1 MPPPPKSTRRV
12 ANRRSLRSTN
22 NNTTT
27 TTNNTGGGGVAAVTE
42 VFPPMV
48 DKNKTDDDE
57 DTENVNYTISKSS
70 RQFNSPHMVL
80 GESNSQSN
88 INTSSSSVSQRRLQ
102 YQQRSAIFKQG
113 KSPKPSKVNVMLE
126 KQRNGS
132 GSSNKEMILT
142 ECHRVG
148 SNDRIEVPQDFVITG
163 GKSIS
168 RSRKK
173 QITPSPHDSSSK
185 RSIIN
190 QNQSP
195 VDIVN
200 KEESKVEDTNVVD
213 VNNIVADSP
222 SNLDFKSRM
231 AWAARLE
238 SKHRVSL
245 NASKKSMKGIA
256 VANDDDVK
264 KAVSVKNKTEVSN
277 TPATKGRDDSIKKQK
292 RRSIDPPEK
301 GSVVKEVEKEDD
313 VSSKEVDFTTRR
325 QLWAKK
331 SSSISSSRRYVSS
344 SSSINKKSS
353 YQTLNDDEEEKKETD
368 KEPAWLKLS
377 KRRQLLEK
385 RRQSPIAVSKK
396 GKVPVDEVEDEKNEV
411 VNQHS
416 PQRSTS
422 PVTSKSKDTNDEL
435 STPRTR
441 LLQQEKHLLSIEKEK
456 QAYIGKEV
464 HEEKQYEAKELN
476 SFGNVVDQA
485 DENKV
490 SEDKHITTSFESKW
504 STPTADSDRI
514 DDKELSVDDDEF
526 EPSTTMEDQEYVSN
540 TFSSNVFGDKEQDT
554 DTNAEEDTNT
564 NVEEGIPTK
573 WVEQSFGQEE
583 HAKEEP
589 IQVIAPQLKI
599 TDINTFQDS
608 LSIEQLAFFQEVVV
622 TFDAKIIKLRQDN
635 KSKTTELDIV
645 KKHNQQLLDEKEEEE
660 SVILVDYIKD
670 YQEEEESPVKEGIV
684 DSLNRK
690 IADLHTQLEASE
702 AVVRHLENQKKKSFK
717 KLGKGM
723 MKKFIS

>member
-1 MPPPPKSTRRV
+1 MPPPPKSSIRYSRVTV
-12 ANRRSLRSTN
+12 ANRRSIRSTN
-22 NNTTT
+22 NNNTT
-27 TTNNTGGGGVAAVTE
+27 TTNNTGGGGVVAAVTE
-42 VFPPMV
+42 VYPPMV
-48 DKNKTDDDE
+48 DKNKADDDE
-57 DTENVNYTISKSS
+57 DTENINYTISKSS
-70 RQFNSPHMVL
+70 RQLNSPHNVL

-88 INTSSSSVSQRRLQ
+88 INISSSSVSQRRLQ

-148 SNDRIEVPQDFVITG
+148 SNDPIEVPHDFVIKG
-163 GKSIS
+163 GK
-168 RSRKK
+168 
-173 QITPSPHDSSSK
+173 SSK
-185 RSIIN
+185 RSITN
-190 QNQSP
+190 QNQP
-195 VDIVN
+195 L
-200 KEESKVEDTNVVD
+200 SKVEDTKIEDVINKVV
-213 VNNIVADSP
+213 VDSP

-238 SKHRVSL
+238 KHVSL
-245 NASKKSMKGIA
+245 NASKKSMKS
-256 VANDDDVK
+256 VAANVDDVK
-264 KAVSVKNKTEVSN
+264 KVVSSVKNKTE
-277 TPATKGRDDSIKKQK
+277 DSIKEQK

-353 YQTLNDDEEEKKETD
+353 YQTLNDDEEEKKEVTD
-368 KEPAWLKLS
+368 KEPAWLNFS

-385 RRQSPIAVSKK
+385 RRLSPIAVSKK

-422 PVTSKSKDTNDEL
+422 PVPDCSDEDTSKTKDTINEPT
-435 STPRTR
+435 TPRTR
-441 LLQQEKHLLSIEKEK
+441 LLQREKHLSSIEKEK
-456 QAYIGKEV
+456 KAYIGKEV
-464 HEEKQYEAKELN
+464 HEEKQCEEKELN

-485 DENKV
+485 DDNKV
-490 SEDKHITTSFESKW
+490 SEDKHIATSFGSKW
-504 STPTADSDRI
+504 STPITDSDRI
-514 DDKELSVDDDEF
+514 DDKELSDDDDEF
-526 EPSTTMEDQEYVSN
+526 EPSTTI
-540 TFSSNVFGDKEQDT
+540 TFSSNVFGDKE
-554 DTNAEEDTNT
+554 EDT
-564 NVEEGIPTK
+564 NVEEKAPTE

-583 HAKEEP
+583 QAKEEP
-589 IQVIAPQLKI
+589 TQVIAPQLKI

-608 LSIEQLAFFQEVVV
+608 LSTEQLAYFNEMVAS
-622 TFDAKIIKLRQDN
+622 FDAKIIKLRQDN
-635 KSKTTELDIV
+635 KSELDIV
-645 KKHNQQLLDEKEEEE
+645 KKHNQQLQEDAQEKDGEE
-660 SVILVDYIKD
+660 SVILVNCIKD
-670 YQEEEESPVKEGIV
+670 YQEEEYSISPKEDII
-684 DSLNRK
+684 DALNRK

-702 AVVRHLENQKKKSFK
+702 AVVRHLENQKKKKSFK
-717 KLGKGM
+717 KLKKSM